1 MKNGSISEQLNMQE
15 QIIKHTQ
22 DNQQN
27 ISSGEKEKKQAVNA
41 PDLGLSSVLGILTP
55 EPGNEEQPLKPPKKK
70 KKPNKGIRRG

>member
-1 MKNGSISEQLNMQE
+1 MSL
-15 QIIKHTQ
+15 
-22 DNQQN
+22 
-27 ISSGEKEKKQAVNA
+27 SGKEKKQAVNA